1 MHCISKYILIFIL
14 VALGTSVASAQVQIS
29 AQVDTRSNIYVGES
43 FTYYIIIDGDN
54 RPGDVDLTPLLKYN
68 PQNPAKQD
76 VSQTSVS
83 FINGR
88 TTQNVT
94 KRLVMSYTLTVNQA
108 GRITLPPVTITLDG
122 KTYKTNPVQVNI
134 LEPGTTNQLDLEVSL
149 SEQKCYAGQPVIMT
163 VNFYVSANIGD
174 FQFNVPAFT
183 DDTFYIEEPDIT
195 NPQAKNYNL
204 GNGITVGVIQTR
216 TTHNGKE
223 SILLS
228 FSKVL
233 IPKKSGEIEIAPA
246 SVSADVAT
254 GRARSQG
261 NPFDDVFFDSFLS
274 SQQQYQR
281 FMVKSQPLKLSVL
294 PLPNINK
301 PAGFYGLVGKY
312 TISATA
318 TPTKVNVG
326 DPITLDIR
334 IGGNKYLKPVQWPEL
349 EQIPELA
356 NNFKIPSQKAS
367 PTIQNDSKVFTQ
379 TIRASND
386 QIKEIPSIPLVFF
399 DPQNGEYIT
408 AKTEPIKLEVSPSKV
423 LTNVDIEG
431 VEHTPAG
438 KEIEAISKGLSAN
451 YEGLDALENQTFSP
465 LAAIVQPGYLV
476 IWSGP
481 MLLLILS
488 AAVKLVTHNSPEK
501 TTRRRQR
508 AAAGKAAKELGRI
521 VCSARGQHEH
531 LASIMKQYIGER
543 FDRTAG
549 ALTSNDCY
557 EIVHQASNDI
567 QIANRYKAI
576 IAVCDA
582 ARYTSAESGIDQ
594 KQIKEVIDLIKT
606 IDKKSGK

>member
-1 MHCISKYILIFIL
+1 MHGITKFILIVIILMTFITKL
-14 VALGTSVASAQVQIS
+14 ASGQVQIS
-29 AQVDTRSNIYVGES
+29 AQVDTRSTIYVGES
-43 FTYYIIIDGDN
+43 FTYYIAIEGN
-54 RPGDVDLTPLLKYN
+54 NKPGNVDLTPLLKYN
-68 PQNPAKQD
+68 PRNPG
-76 VSQTSVS
+76 SSN
-83 FINGR
+83 INLNGR
-88 TTQNVT
+88 VAYI
-94 KRLVMSYTLTVNQA
+94 MSYTITVNQA
-108 GRITLPPVTITLDG
+108 GRITLPPVTVTLDG
-122 KTYKTNPVQVNI
+122 KIYKTNSVQVNI
-134 LEPGTTNQLDLEVSL
+134 VEPGKTDLLDFEVGL
-149 SEQKCYAGQPVIMT
+149 SEQKCYVGQSVIMT
-163 VNFYVSANIGD
+163 VKFFVSANIGD
-174 FQFNVPAFT
+174 FQFNIPAFI
-183 DDTFYIEEPDIT
+183 DETFYLEEPDVT
-195 NPQAKNYNL
+195 NPQARGYSL
-204 GNGITVGVIQTR
+204 GNGITVSVTQAR
-216 TTHNGKE
+216 TTHNGRD

-233 IPKKSGEIEIAPA
+233 IPKKSGEIEIAAA

-254 GRARSQG
+254 GRTRSQG
-261 NPFDDVFFDSFLS
+261 NPFDDGFFDSFLS

-367 PTIQNDSKVFTQ
+367 PTIQNDLKVFTQ

-438 KEIEAISKGLSAN
+438 KEVEAISKGLSAN
-451 YEGLDALENQTFSP
+451 YEGLDALENQTFTP

-488 AAVKLVTHNSPEK
+488 TAVKVVTHNSLEK

-521 VCSARGQHEH
+521 VCSARGQHER
-531 LASIMKQYIGER
+531 LALIMKQYIGER
-543 FDRTAG
+543 FDRTVG

-557 EIVHQASNDI
+557 EIVHEASNDI

-576 IAVCDA
+576 IEDCDA

-594 KQIKEVIDLIKT
+594 KQIKEVIDLIRT
-606 IDKKSGK
+606 IEKKSGK